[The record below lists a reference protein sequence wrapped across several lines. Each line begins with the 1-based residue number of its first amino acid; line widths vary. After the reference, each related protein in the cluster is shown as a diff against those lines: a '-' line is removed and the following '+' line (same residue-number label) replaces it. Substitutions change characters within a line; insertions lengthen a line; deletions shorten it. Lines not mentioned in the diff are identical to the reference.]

1 MHIYIYI
8 YTYLY
13 IIVIYV
19 LARICCD
26 VLITKIKKWHTFCIF
41 FFFFFE
47 QMSISDLILY
57 KKVKQTAFLNSYLAN
72 WRCHKLD
79 DLL

>member
-1 MHIYIYI
+1 MF
-8 YTYLY
+8 YLPKLKNG
-13 IIVIYV
+13 I
-19 LARICCD
+19 A
-26 VLITKIKKWHTFCIF
+26 FAF
-41 FFFFFE
+41 FFFFFSE

-57 KKVKQTAFLNSYLAN
+57 KKVKQNAFLNSYLAN